1 MDRLILHLESG
12 EAAALE
18 LTHEQLFDAPAAD
31 QVPDI
36 GALIPG
42 RRGRGVRFAW
52 VASLASPGD
61 ELVFVTLEST
71 DGRFSATLTREEMA
85 EAVIVHADEIGP
97 SEPMTAARSVCTSPA
112 RRTAAATSS
121 TSAASVSAHVL
132 ERTPARQRRSAPAEA
147 EPPGRPGGLSPGTI

>member
-1 MDRLILHLESG
+1 MDRLILHLEGG

-42 RRGRGVRFAW
+42 RRGRGVRFFW

-61 ELVFVTLEST
+61 EFVFVTLEST

-85 EAVIVHADEIGP
+85 EAVLVHADGDRPFGP
-97 SEPMTAARSVCTSPA
+97 EDGGPFRLYIPG
-112 RRTAAATSS
+112 ATDRCGNVKHLGRVGFCSRPGAD
-121 TSAASVSAHVL
+121 TRPPEE
-132 ERTPARQRRSAPAEA
+132 ERTC
-147 EPPGRPGGLSPGTI
+147 

>member
-12 EAAALE
+12 EIAALE

-42 RRGRGVRFAW
+42 RRGRGVRFTW
-52 VASLASPGD
+52 IASLASPGD

-85 EAVIVHADEIGP
+85 EAVLVHADGDRPFGP
-97 SEPMTAARSVCTSPA
+97 EDGGPFRLYIPG
-112 RRTAAATSS
+112 ATDRCGNVKHLGRVGFSS
-121 TSAASVSAHVL
+121 RPGADTRPPEE
-132 ERTPARQRRSAPAEA
+132 ERTC
-147 EPPGRPGGLSPGTI
+147 